1 MRGYGRT
8 LAWSVRH
15 RFSTVFIGLILFV
28 AAMASTGL
36 LPSGFMPASDSARSV
51 LAIELPP
58 GSQLA
63 DTEAATEVIAKLVRN
78 RPEVESVFVDGGRIP
93 PGVVDVGKAA
103 LTINYVPKSER
114 SLSQQQLE
122 QAITR
127 DLAAVPDIRYW
138 FLDDNGLRN
147 VSLTVSGDDSATVAN
162 VAAELAAQMRRLPM
176 VANVVSSAA
185 LNRPELRIYPR
196 RELAVR
202 LGVPIENLSETI
214 RVATIGDVGPALPK
228 FDAGDRSVPIRVL
241 LEENAR
247 ADQQV
252 LEQLRVPSQRGAGV
266 PLIALADL
274 SFGDGATSIT
284 RNDRQRMASVEA
296 DLVSGAALSQA
307 LEAINGLSVMKN
319 LPQGIKVVPGGDA
332 ELQGE
337 LFDEFGSAISNGL
350 MMVYVVLA
358 ILFASLLHPLTILF
372 SLPLSITGAVLALL
386 ITYLPITLPV
396 VIGIL
401 MLLGIV
407 TKNAIML
414 VDFAIESMHAG
425 VDRAAAIMDAG
436 HKRARPIIMTTIAMG
451 AGMAPSALGVGAGGE
466 FRSPMAIAVI
476 GGLLVSTVLSL
487 LFVPAFFVIM
497 DDLGRLILRMFGR
510 FVGKADEP
518 TPDRPEK
525 PPGAGAGLAG
535 QHDAPA
541 HPSTALP
548 ATSEPAKAG

>member
-1 MRGYGRT
+1 
-8 LAWSVRH
+8 
-15 RFSTVFIGLILFV
+15 
-28 AAMASTGL
+28 
-36 LPSGFMPASDSARSV
+36 
-51 LAIELPP
+51 
-58 GSQLA
+58 
-63 DTEAATEVIAKLVRN
+63 
-78 RPEVESVFVDGGRIP
+78 
-93 PGVVDVGKAA
+93 
-103 LTINYVPKSER
+103 
-114 SLSQQQLE
+114 
-122 QAITR
+122 
-127 DLAAVPDIRYW
+127 
-138 FLDDNGLRN
+138 
-147 VSLTVSGDDSATVAN
+147 
-162 VAAELAAQMRRLPM
+162 
-176 VANVVSSAA
+176 
-185 LNRPELRIYPR
+185 
-196 RELAVR
+196 
-202 LGVPIENLSETI
+202 
-214 RVATIGDVGPALPK
+214 
-228 FDAGDRSVPIRVL
+228 
-241 LEENAR
+241 
-247 ADQQV
+247 
-252 LEQLRVPSQRGAGV
+252 
-266 PLIALADL
+266 
-274 SFGDGATSIT
+274 
-284 RNDRQRMASVEA
+284 
-296 DLVSGAALSQA
+296 
-307 LEAINGLSVMKN
+307 MKN

-510 FVGKADEP
+510 FVGKADLP
-518 TPDRPEK
+518 T
-525 PPGAGAGLAG
+525 AGAA
-535 QHDAPA
+535 AKT
-541 HPSTALP
+541 PSTANLHPPDKGDAAQHVGTPP
-548 ATSEPAKAG
+548 APSPEPAKAG

>member
-1 MRGYGRT
+1 
-8 LAWSVRH
+8 
-15 RFSTVFIGLILFV
+15 
-28 AAMASTGL
+28 
-36 LPSGFMPASDSARSV
+36 
-51 LAIELPP
+51 
-58 GSQLA
+58 
-63 DTEAATEVIAKLVRN
+63 
-78 RPEVESVFVDGGRIP
+78 
-93 PGVVDVGKAA
+93 VVDVGKAA
-103 LTINYVPKSER
+103 LTIRYVPKSER

-127 DLAAVPDIRYW
+127 DLAAVPDVRYW
-138 FLDDNGLRN
+138 FLDDNGQRN
-147 VSLTVSGDDSATVAN
+147 VSLIVSGDDSATVAN

-228 FDAGDRSVPIRVL
+228 FDAGDRSVPVRVL

-252 LEQLRVPSQRGAGV
+252 LEQLRVPSQRGGGV

-274 SFGDGATSIT
+274 SFGDSAASVT

-296 DLVSGAALSQA
+296 DLVSGAALSEA

-337 LFDEFGSAISNGL
+337 LFDEFGSAITSGL
-350 MMVYVVLA
+350 MMVYIVLA
-358 ILFASLLHPLTILF
+358 ILFTSLLHPLTILF

-386 ITYLPITLPV
+386 VTYLPITLPV
-396 VIGIL
+396 IIGIL

-414 VDFAIESMHAG
+414 VDFAIEGMHAG
-425 VDRAAAIMDAG
+425 VDRTAAILDAG
-436 HKRARPIIMTTIAMG
+436 HKRARPIVMTTIAMA
-451 AGMAPSALGVGAGGE
+451 AGMAPSALAVGAGGE

-487 LFVPAFFVIM
+487 VFVPALFVIM
-497 DDLGRLILRMFGR
+497 DDLGRLILRTFGR
-510 FVGKADEP
+510 LIGKADEP

-525 PPGAGAGLAG
+525 HPDVEAARR
-535 QHDAPA
+535 DAPE
-541 HPSTALP
+541 HPSHPVP